1 MKKGSLAA
9 LVMILAGT
17 GVGLAQSPS
26 AVETYNLT
34 PADTTRAE
42 LAPADRP
49 VTPYLS
55 APLGPQNGAPLLS
68 DAPHNGRCDMPHYDG
83 TEVVWLSADYL
94 LLWIKDGPLHTPLIT
109 TGSQTTLGVLG
120 NSDTSVVFGDK
131 DIDYH
136 ALSGLRLTGGFWFG
150 RDACWG
156 LEASGF
162 FTEHKVENFSVASA
176 TDGTPVLARPVIDA
190 RTGLETA
197 ELISAPNIVS
207 GNMSVHSS
215 SDLYGWELNLIN
227 RLSKSR
233 ETRFELL
240 AGVKSV
246 SLEESL
252 NMVQNSTLSSQATAG
267 FVGGVVVPP
276 GTLHIQDQF
285 QNRNDSYGPQIGAR
299 AELGGGSFFVNFSA
313 KVALGVSHETSNIFG
328 TTSNIAAGTS
338 TVTAA
343 GGLLALTPNG
353 GHSTNDEFAVVPEFN
368 LNVGYKITP
377 LWRIYV
383 GYNFLYWSDV
393 ARPGDQ
399 INRTINPAFVPT
411 SQLFGT
417 TTIPFQPVHEFRNT
431 DFWAQGMNF
440 GMELRY

>member
-1 MKKGSLAA
+1 MNKGSLAA
-9 LVMILAGT
+9 LVVILAGT

-26 AVETYNLT
+26 AVETYNPT
-34 PADTTRAE
+34 PADANRASE

-49 VTPYLS
+49 VPPYLS
-55 APLGPQNGAPLLS
+55 APLGPQNGPPLLS
-68 DAPHNGRCDMPHYDG
+68 DAPHNGHSERPNDDG
-83 TEVVWLSADYL
+83 TEAVSISADYL

-109 TGSQTTLGVLG
+109 TGSQATLGVLG

-215 SDLYGWELNLIN
+215 SDLYGWEFNLIN

-252 NMVQNSTLSSQATAG
+252 N
-267 FVGGVVVPP
+267 
-276 GTLHIQDQF
+276 
-285 QNRNDSYGPQIGAR
+285 
-299 AELGGGSFFVNFSA
+299 
-313 KVALGVSHETSNIFG
+313 
-328 TTSNIAAGTS
+328 
-338 TVTAA
+338 
-343 GGLLALTPNG
+343 
-353 GHSTNDEFAVVPEFN
+353 
-368 LNVGYKITP
+368 
-377 LWRIYV
+377 
-383 GYNFLYWSDV
+383 
-393 ARPGDQ
+393 
-399 INRTINPAFVPT
+399 
-411 SQLFGT
+411 
-417 TTIPFQPVHEFRNT
+417 
-431 DFWAQGMNF
+431 
-440 GMELRY
+440 